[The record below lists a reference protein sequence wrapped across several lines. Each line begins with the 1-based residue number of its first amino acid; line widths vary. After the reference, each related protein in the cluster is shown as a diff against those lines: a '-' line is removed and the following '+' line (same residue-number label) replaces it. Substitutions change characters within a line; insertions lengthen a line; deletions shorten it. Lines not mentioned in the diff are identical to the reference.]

1 VFGRRRAG
9 DVAWAEFRRKPISR
23 ADRHGRTYEVEAAP
37 PSPVSRRIVVVD
49 AGAVNDDRP
58 DDTAES
64 TARPQATGR
73 SRSKAALASAD
84 SAEAKRRTEIL
95 QIANA
100 VIASSGLRTTLRQ
113 IGDAAGILAGSLYHH
128 FESKDALLTELL
140 RRYHA
145 DLDRVGAIALGKL
158 DEREPRPVAEQ
169 IVDLGRAV
177 ARTAVEHR
185 AALQMSFYERHGS
198 APELIELTQRRP
210 TAVQNA
216 MESILRAGRWSGY
229 LIADIDVPIVAD
241 RLCQSM
247 LHVGLEVIRHNADSD
262 QVAAVLSRIMLHGL
276 ATSQPR
282 DAALDRS
289 SAFAVADSVV
299 GTWADEDGSDA
310 GDKVA
315 HIRAVARA
323 EFGRRGYELTSVR
336 DIASAAGVGASTVYR
351 LLGSKEEL
359 LMSIMSSFGKKVGD
373 GWTGVLTSD
382 STAAEKLD
390 AMSWLNI
397 NAVQQ
402 FPDEFRIQLAWMRH
416 SPPDTANPGWS
427 FTTRLQEMQRLLSE
441 GIRSGEMTIE
451 SPTSEMLAR
460 CVIEAHW
467 MPENILREVG
477 AREALLLARD
487 TVLRGIVD
495 RDAGSN

>member
-1 VFGRRRAG
+1 M
-9 DVAWAEFRRKPISR
+9 
-23 ADRHGRTYEVEAAP
+23 
-37 PSPVSRRIVVVD
+37 VD
-49 AGAVNDDRP
+49 AGAVNDDWP
-58 DDTAES
+58 DDAAES
-64 TARPQATGR
+64 TARPRNSRPHSPQAG
-73 SRSKAALASAD
+73 LASVD

-100 VIASSGLRTTLRQ
+100 VIASSGLRTSLRQ

-145 DLDRVGAIALGKL
+145 DLDRVGEVALGKL

-169 IVDLGRAV
+169 IMDLGRAI

-210 TAVQNA
+210 TAVQTA

-276 ATSQPR
+276 ATSQPS

-299 GTWADEDGSDA
+299 STWADEGGADA
-310 GDKVA
+310 DADPDDHVA
-315 HIRAVARA
+315 RVRAVARA
-323 EFGRRGYELTSVR
+323 EFGRRGYELTTMR
-336 DIASAAGVGASTVYR
+336 DIASAAGVGNSTVYR

-397 NAVQQ
+397 NAVHK

-427 FTTRLQEMQRLLSE
+427 FTTRLQQMQKLLSE

-467 MPENILREVG
+467 MPENILRMVG
-477 AREALLLARD
+477 ARGTLILARD
-487 TVLRGIVD
+487 TVLRGIVN
-495 RDAGSN
+495 RGARSNGDVP